1 MLITGLGVIAPIGV
15 GKRAFWDAIS
25 RGVSGT
31 RRVDDLFDLEGVGA
45 KIGARVVDFD
55 PLCYIDKRRV
65 RRIGRSAQFALVA
78 LQAALR
84 DGKFDLEAVDK
95 TRLGVI
101 MGTGIGA
108 VEAFLEN
115 HLALLNKGPRRV
127 SPFFIPKFMPNDVVA
142 EISLE
147 TGAKGPNFGTVSACA
162 SSAHA
167 IGIAADH
174 IRLGYADAMIAGGAE
189 ATMVPLTYAGFDKMR
204 ALSRRNEEPQSASRP
219 FDAHRDGFVMGE
231 GAGVLILESEAH
243 ARARGAHV
251 YAELAG
257 YGQTGDAHHITEPA
271 PNGEGAQRAM
281 RLALSNSGLALE
293 DVGYINAHGT
303 ATALND
309 KTETKAIRSV
319 FPNPPPTSSTKS
331 QIGHLLGAAGAVE
344 AIATLMAFEENL
356 LPPTI
361 NYRTPDP
368 ECELDVIPNQA
379 RPAEINVA
387 LSNAF
392 GFGGH
397 NVTLAFRRV

>member
-1 MLITGLGVIAPIGV
+1 MITGLGVIAPIGA
-15 GKRAFWDAIS
+15 GKRAFWDAIIG
-25 RGVSGT
+25 GVSGT
-31 RRVDDLFDLEGVGA
+31 RRVDDFFDLEGIGA
-45 KIGARVVDFD
+45 KIGARVVEFD
-55 PLCYIDKRRV
+55 PLQYMDKRRV
-65 RRIGRSAQFALVA
+65 RRIGRSAQFALGALRAA
-78 LQAALR
+78 LQ
-84 DGKFDLEAVDK
+84 DGKFDLKAVDR
-95 TRLGVI
+95 TRLGVV

-108 VEAFLEN
+108 VEAILEN

-127 SPFFIPKFMPNDVVA
+127 SPFFIPKFMPNDIVA

-147 TGAKGPNFGTVSACA
+147 TGAKGPNVGSVSACA

-189 ATMVPLTYAGFDKMR
+189 ATMVPLTYAGFDQMR
-204 ALSRRNEEPQSASRP
+204 ALSRCNEEPESASRP
-219 FDAHRDGFVMGE
+219 FDANRDGFVMGE
-231 GAGVLILESEAH
+231 GAGILILESEAH

-293 DVGYINAHGT
+293 DVDYINAHGT
-303 ATALND
+303 ATVLND

-331 QIGHLLGAAGAVE
+331 QVGHLLGAAGAVE

-361 NYRTPDP
+361 NYQTPDP
-368 ECELDVIPNQA
+368 ECELDVVPNMA

-397 NVTLAFRRV
+397 NVTLAFRRP